1 MKRFKVWI
9 QILIEFHFFPQ
20 MQVALDL
27 RQSAQLVNYVLHE
40 EVCISCYDVGFGAA
54 VVDSHSAPCRLGVR
68 LHHNTSVKR
77 VSYEDTNGLV
87 IVDCETWTRLTITL
101 CL

>member
-9 QILIEFHFFPQ
+9 QILIEFHSFPQ
-20 MQVALDL
+20 MQVTLDL

-40 EVCISCYDVGFGAA
+40 EVGISGYDVGFGAA
-54 VVDSHSAPCRLGVR
+54 VVDCHSTSCRLSVR

-77 VSYEDTNGLV
+77 VSYEDTNRVV

-101 CL
+101 YL

>member
-1 MKRFKVWI
+1 MKWFKVRI
-9 QILIEFHFFPQ
+9 QILIEFHSLPQ
-20 MQVALDL
+20 MQVAFDL

-40 EVCISCYDVGFGAA
+40 EVCISCYDVGFGTA
-54 VVDSHSAPCRLGVR
+54 VVNSHLAPCRLGVR

-77 VSYEDTNGLV
+77 VSDEDTNGVV

-101 CL
+101 YL